1 MHDPDGQIYFLQVM
15 IQECLFHF
23 VALLSAIHGFQ
34 GCLGTVSIP
43 IIQKGQRTMEGLKRE
58 VFMGQVWRCYTLFL
72 LIFQLLEPS
81 CVVES
86 KHNVGWKCILE
97 KNK

>member
-1 MHDPDGQIYFLQVM
+1 M
-15 IQECLFHF
+15 IQGRLFHF
-23 VALLSAIHGFQ
+23 VALLFAIHGFQ

-43 IIQKGQRTMEGLKRE
+43 IIQKGQRTMDDLKRE

-81 CVVES
+81 CMVEP
-86 KHNVGWKCILE
+86 KYNIGWECILK